1 MKNMVITFF
10 HKHRQSL
17 AVLMLAAVV
26 LITMAVN
33 RLDSG
38 EKATTATVSAA
49 TSGHTASRVTSAA
62 PVSSSAAQTS
72 QAAVPT
78 TTVENEMRAVWV
90 PYLTLD
96 RSGQSDKSEA
106 AFISMFTQI
115 VQNTKAK
122 GMNALIVHVRAFG
135 DALYPSKYYPWS
147 HLTGNTQGV
156 NPGYDP
162 LKDMVNI
169 THKAG
174 LKFHAW
180 INPLRIQLGNTP
192 SILAQNSPWNT
203 FHNDST
209 KTSWAVSYKGGKY
222 LDPGWEGVRQYIADG
237 VAEIVK
243 NYAVDGV
250 QFDDYFYPDEGKAFD
265 QASYQAYCTGKKGGE
280 ALSLADWRCA
290 NINDLI
296 SRTYRVVKENRA
308 AVVFGVS
315 PQGNLTN
322 DREIGADASAWCQA
336 QGYVDYVCPQLYYN
350 YDNPILPYEK
360 AVQTW
365 KNLVT
370 AKNVKL
376 YFGLGL
382 YKTDTDVDSGSW
394 KNSIDIMARQIQTGR
409 AQKCNGFMFYAY
421 DDMISQNRQQEVRN
435 VIKLFQ

>member
-1 MKNMVITFF
+1 MVITFF
-10 HKHRQSL
+10 HRHRQSF

-26 LITMAVN
+26 LLTMAVN

-38 EKATTATVSAA
+38 EKPAAAISSQVSGTADASA
-49 TSGHTASRVTSAA
+49 STSAA
-62 PVSSSAAQTS
+62 AKTAASQT
-72 QAAVPT
+72 VPT
-78 TTVENEMRAVWV
+78 TASANEMRAVWV

-96 RSGQSDKSEA
+96 MRGETDKSEA
-106 AFISMFTQI
+106 AFIKKYTQI
-115 VQNTKAK
+115 VQNAKAK

-135 DALYPSKYYPWS
+135 DAMYPSKYFPWS
-147 HLTGNTQGV
+147 SLTGNTQGV

-162 LKDMVNI
+162 LKDMVEI

-174 LKFHAW
+174 LQFHAW
-180 INPLRIQLGNTP
+180 VNPLRIQLNGVP
-192 SILAQNSPWNT
+192 SILAQKNPWNL
-203 FHNDST
+203 FHSDT
-209 KTSWAVSYKGGKY
+209 AKKDWAVSYKDGKY
-222 LDPGWEGVRQYIADG
+222 LDPGWEGVRQYIVDG

-250 QFDDYFYPDEGKAFD
+250 QFDDYFYPDEGEAFD
-265 QASYQAYCTGKKGGE
+265 KASYQAYCTGKKEGE

-296 SRTYRVVKENRA
+296 SRTYRAVKENRPKA
-308 AVVFGVS
+308 VFGVS
-315 PQGNLTN
+315 PQGNLSN
-322 DREIGADASAWCQA
+322 DRKIGADAAAWCQA

-350 YDNPILPYEK
+350 YDNPILPYET

-394 KNSIDIMARQIQTGR
+394 KNSVDIISRQIQTGR
-409 AQKCNGFMFYAY
+409 AQKCDGFMFYAY
-421 DDMISQNRQQEVRN
+421 DDLISQNRKEEVQN
-435 VIKLFQ
+435 VMKLFQ